1 MVKYNRK
8 RDSVKKRKQS
18 FTSLD
23 IQLVESSRE
32 KVTDNLNEHSYSGQD
47 KETNYEKKKSRFFFK
62 GH

>member
-32 KVTDNLNEHSYSGQD
+32 KVTDNLNEHSCSGQD
-47 KETNYEKKKSRFFFK
+47 KETNYEKKNQVFFK